1 MAHASGAGHDRLPPI
16 TPGEILREEFL
27 TPMDLSARALSKA
40 MGVPLSRL
48 SMILSGKRAISAETA
63 ILLSRHFGNSAE
75 FWMNLQSHYD
85 LEVARDRMG
94 LSAAA

>member
-1 MAHASGAGHDRLPPI
+1 MPTSADLLPPI

-27 TPMDLSARALSKA
+27 EPLGLSARALSKA

-48 SMILSGKRAISAETA
+48 SMILSGKRAITAETA
-63 ILLSRHFGNSAE
+63 ILLGRHFGNSAE
-75 FWMNLQSHYD
+75 FWMNLQTHHD

-94 LSAAA
+94 VAAAA